1 MSIIL
6 NKESGKF
13 MLDCDY
19 QINKVGL
26 EIPEAEHTHDFVE
39 LVYTVS
45 GKGIHTV
52 DGKEYH
58 VKRGDML
65 VINFNCTHS
74 VTPLEN
80 LSYIDIMLK
89 PEFFENRL
97 CGTDDIFLMLG
108 LRDFSDFSK
117 TVIRENILLHF
128 EGEELQRT
136 NMLLDWT
143 WEEQND
149 NRAASA
155 LVLKSALSMILSI
168 VFRKMTQ
175 NSNLHP
181 CVNDALLSYIRRN
194 CTEKVSV
201 KELAYACGYSNE
213 HFSRLFKAHTG
224 ITPTEYITDCRLEYA
239 KKLLVSTDKKT
250 DDIITECGFSDRTAF
265 FRKFSAKFGVSPLKM
280 RKNQN

>member
-1 MSIIL
+1 MSIIH

-89 PEFFENRL
+89 PEYFEKSL

-213 HFSRLFKAHTG
+213 HFSRLFKAYTG

-280 RKNQN
+280 RKYQN